1 MTSLSRVLNKG
12 VSRSPIRTQRYGIL
26 DMSQN
31 NGCSRRENT
40 HTKPN
45 KQTKNKHYKK
55 HKRIQYD
62 YKRRRLAWIE
72 NKDTDNNFFTK
83 MRLKSQE
90 LYIVQQK

>member
-12 VSRSPIRTQRYGIL
+12 VSRSPIRTQCYGIL

-45 KQTKNKHYKK
+45 KQTKTNTTRNIKESSM
-55 HKRIQYD
+55 IASVE
-62 YKRRRLAWIE
+62 AWPG
-72 NKDTDNNFFTK
+72 
-83 MRLKSQE
+83 LKIRTPIITFSR
-90 LYIVQQK
+90 K